1 MINKFKN
8 RKAKFYDLKDSIGI
22 LCNWLYNTFKKKIIL
37 LIDNYDL
44 LILDSLNTDFFDDIY
59 SFYQNLL
66 TNIFQKKKKKKR
78 YIFKSFIT
86 GKIDVQFFKHFD
98 SNNYSKANYKFNK
111 YFSVIDLELQKLLCE
126 FKLEDES
133 EIFEKYCNIN
143 TSNFSSINP
152 TNNNY
157 TNKVNII
164 ISFL

>member
-66 TNIFQKKKKKKR
+66 TNIFQKKKKKKKKKDI
-78 YIFKSFIT
+78 YLNHSLLVKLMFNFLNILIQIIT
-86 GKIDVQFFKHFD
+86 
-98 SNNYSKANYKFNK
+98 
-111 YFSVIDLELQKLLCE
+111 QKQTINL
-126 FKLEDES
+126 
-133 EIFEKYCNIN
+133 INIL
-143 TSNFSSINP
+143 
-152 TNNNY
+152 
-157 TNKVNII
+157 V
-164 ISFL
+164 

>member
-66 TNIFQKKKKKKR
+66 TNIFQKKKKKKN
-78 YIFKSFIT
+78 IFLNHSLLLKFMFNFLKILFKKIT
-86 GKIDVQFFKHFD
+86 KK
-98 SNNYSKANYKFNK
+98 K
-111 YFSVIDLELQKLLCE
+111 
-126 FKLEDES
+126 
-133 EIFEKYCNIN
+133 
-143 TSNFSSINP
+143 T
-152 TNNNY
+152 
-157 TNKVNII
+157 II
-164 ISFL
+164 

>member
-66 TNIFQKKKKKKR
+66 TNIFQKKKKKKDI
-78 YIFKSFIT
+78 YLNHSLLVKLKYNFLSHLIHLIT
-86 GKIDVQFFKHFD
+86 F
-98 SNNYSKANYKFNK
+98 
-111 YFSVIDLELQKLLCE
+111 
-126 FKLEDES
+126 
-133 EIFEKYCNIN
+133 
-143 TSNFSSINP
+143 
-152 TNNNY
+152 
-157 TNKVNII
+157 
-164 ISFL
+164 

>member
-37 LIDNYDL
+37 LIDNYD
-44 LILDSLNTDFFDDIY
+44 IS
-59 SFYQNLL
+59 
-66 TNIFQKKKKKKR
+66 KKKKKKR